1 MPEILLSVLGVIG
14 HILLSILKVVLIIL
28 LVILILILLLLFTP
42 FAYRTDLH
50 RHEEGFHGTAGLSWL
65 GFVFRLRARFGNGSN
80 DLELYLFGI
89 PLRKLIRRIR
99 ERKNRGRSGKTAKS
113 GGRTGGAVK
122 SGGSGDP
129 AVKRYAGAKKKPT
142 VPPGGTG
149 RDQPTVPPVG
159 TGKGHSDR
167 TSGQSHEKTA
177 ESGPRKQGGSD
188 SRSKIKEVCGKIKDG
203 IGILRSDEYRPA
215 FEVIKQHGL
224 KIVRHIFPRKIEGSV
239 VFGFEDPSVT
249 GKALGVLSWI
259 LPVIPE
265 ELRIVPDFT
274 EEKLEADVKMRGHF
288 FAAVLLKEGLM
299 ILLNQ
304 EVKKLIRAVRSG
316 QSGSSEKKTE
326 H

>member
-42 FAYRTDLH
+42 FTYRADLH

-99 ERKNRGRSGKTAKS
+99 ERKRRGRSGKAAKS

-122 SGGSGDP
+122 SGGSGNP
-129 AVKRYAGAKKKPT
+129 AVKRYEGAKKKPT
-142 VPPGGTG
+142 VPPGRTG
-149 RDQPTVPPVG
+149 R
-159 TGKGHSDR
+159 GHSDR

-177 ESGPRKQGGSD
+177 KTGPRKQGGSD

-259 LPVIPE
+259 IPVIPE

-288 FAAVLLKEGLM
+288 FAAVLLKEGLT

>member
-42 FAYRTDLH
+42 FTYRADLH

-65 GFVFRLRARFGNGSN
+65 CFVFRLRARFGNGSN

-99 ERKNRGRSGKTAKS
+99 ERKSRGRSGKTAKS

-149 RDQPTVPPVG
+149 RG
-159 TGKGHSDR
+159 RSDR

-249 GKALGVLSWI
+249 GKALGVLSWM

-288 FAAVLLKEGLM
+288 FAAVLLKEGLT